1 MCRIARAP
9 EVGDFRASSLPT
21 LVEMVAGGV
30 GITLLPMMAV
40 ASTARTQPTLSFVPF
55 VRPAPFRTIGLAWRH
70 ASARAEEFELLGR
83 ALVDARGRN

>member
-1 MCRIARAP
+1 MCSTAGAP

-40 ASTARTQPTLSFVPF
+40 ASTARSQPNIMLVPF
-55 VRPAPFRTIGLAWRH
+55 RRPAPFRTIGLLWRR
-70 ASARAEEFELLGR
+70 SSPRVESFTLLGEAVVR
-83 ALVDARGRN
+83 AAQG